1 MENLKE
7 QHSYLHNSQDD
18 SKPLLETGDKIQ
30 YTSSSYYVDE
40 EKIGSAA
47 GENFNSQF
55 QKQMQ
60 MSVHGNKK

>member
-1 MENLKE
+1 LESLKE

-18 SKPLLETGDKIQ
+18 SKPLLETGERIQ

-47 GENFNSQF
+47 GENFNS
-55 QKQMQ
+55 
-60 MSVHGNKK
+60 